1 MPVVV
6 PTLTRPRLRCWEGDR
21 RTLREREVASMN
33 ASERTSRMLTGLL
46 GESHLV
52 GFDQLPSLVTRHAD
66 PAGIRDVRL
75 YLADLR
81 QEILREV
88 TGRGLDA
95 ADGGELYSVEG
106 TLPGRVY
113 AGLRPQLVADGERSR
128 WWVPVLDGTERLGLL
143 RGSLDDGAD
152 LGQFQTLASLVGMLI
167 VSKQPSSDAAA
178 RLSRTQTMN
187 VAAELQWNLMP
198 PRSFANKDVVISAAM
213 EPAYEIGGDAFDY
226 ALAGDQVHLGIFDA
240 MGHNSHAGLAA
251 NLVVAACRNQR
262 RQGVDLITL
271 GERVED
277 ILLDHFSHET
287 FVTATLADLDAATDL
302 LTWINRGH
310 HPPVLIRAGRWTTV
324 LDCPPA
330 HPLGAGLGIT
340 ATLCEE
346 QLEPG
351 DRILLYT
358 DGITEARD
366 KQGTEFG
373 LHRFTD
379 FIIRHHADGFPV
391 PETLRRLMRA
401 VLDHHDGRL
410 GDDATV
416 VCLEWHG
423 PSRNTRL
430 SATARPVPLRTDR

>member
-1 MPVVV
+1 
-6 PTLTRPRLRCWEGDR
+6 
-21 RTLREREVASMN
+21 MN
-33 ASERTSRMLTGLL
+33 TSERTSRMLTELL
-46 GESHLV
+46 RDSHLAA
-52 GFDQLPSLVTRHAD
+52 FDELPSLVARYTEQ
-66 PAGIRDVRL
+66 AGMHDVRI

-88 TGRGLDA
+88 TGKGLSA
-95 ADGGELYSVEG
+95 AGGGEVYAVEG
-106 TLPGRVY
+106 TLPGRAY
-113 AGLRPQLVADGERSR
+113 TSIRPQLFANGEQDR
-128 WWVPVLDGTERLGLL
+128 WWIPILDGTERLGLL
-143 RGSLDDGAD
+143 CGSLTDDAD
-152 LGQFQTLASLVGMLI
+152 LEQLQAVASLVGLLV
-167 VSKQPSSDAAA
+167 VSKRPSSDAAA
-178 RLSRTQTMN
+178 RLARTQAMN

-226 ALAGDQVHLGIFDA
+226 AIADGRVHLGIFDA

-262 RQGVDLITL
+262 RQGTDLVAL
-271 GERVED
+271 GERVEE
-277 ILLDHFSHET
+277 ILLEHFAHET
-287 FVTATLADLDAATDL
+287 FVTATLAELNTSTGL

-324 LDCPPA
+324 LHCPPA
-330 HPLGAGLGIT
+330 HPLGAGLETT
-340 ATLCEE
+340 ATLCRE

-366 KQGTEFG
+366 KQGQEFG
-373 LHRFTD
+373 LTRFTD

-401 VLDHHDGRL
+401 VLHHHDGRL
-410 GDDATV
+410 NDDATV
-416 VCLEWHG
+416 VCVEWHG
-423 PSRNTRL
+423 PSRNTQL
-430 SATARPVPLRTDR
+430 SAAPPPVPPPGRS